1 MNSETFPL
9 RITVSLIQHNST
21 IIESFSG
28 SLYHTY
34 SITIHLYVSSRKQH
48 SLYPESFTSIKWF
61 QFKDSENSVC
71 INTISVSKCPIH
83 LQSSFTSTCRRS
95 IPHHAIVVPVFGPL
109 LRAFKIFMLS
119 EKEQPGPARAW
130 GMLVL
135 NFWPERTS
143 GWGTFI

>member
-1 MNSETFPL
+1 MARNVFAIFPDTGCLAGRCGVSSNHGET
-9 RITVSLIQHNST
+9 
-21 IIESFSG
+21 
-28 SLYHTY
+28 
-34 SITIHLYVSSRKQH
+34 ITIHLYVSSRKQH
-48 SLYPESFTSIKWF
+48 SLNSRIIH
-61 QFKDSENSVC
+61 FKDSENSVC

-119 EKEQPGPARAW
+119 EKERPGPARAW

-143 GWGTFI
+143 GWGNI